1 MTAAFGLLIAAWGK
15 TPEAARGISM
25 VATLLMVMAGGAW
38 MPSFLFPPWMQKV
51 SLSMPTRWAVDGLDA
66 VTWRGF
72 GLPVAVPAMVA
83 LLGFALVFAAL
94 AVWKFRQEE
103 Q

>member
-1 MTAAFGLLIAAWGK
+1 
-15 TPEAARGISM
+15 
-25 VATLLMVMAGGAW
+25 

-72 GLPVAVPAMVA
+72 GLDVAAPAMLA